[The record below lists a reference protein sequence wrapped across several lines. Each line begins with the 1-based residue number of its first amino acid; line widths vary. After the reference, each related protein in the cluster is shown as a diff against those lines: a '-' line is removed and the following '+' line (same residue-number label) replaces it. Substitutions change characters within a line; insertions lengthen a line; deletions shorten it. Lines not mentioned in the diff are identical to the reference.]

1 MNFVKL
7 NDIYENIK
15 KYKMQSK
22 LLLIFEKKFDNTF
35 NLSKNVY
42 AVIAS

>member
-7 NDIYENIK
+7 SDISRNIK

-22 LLLIFEKKFDNTF
+22 LLLIFEKKFNNF
-35 NLSKNVY
+35 
-42 AVIAS
+42 